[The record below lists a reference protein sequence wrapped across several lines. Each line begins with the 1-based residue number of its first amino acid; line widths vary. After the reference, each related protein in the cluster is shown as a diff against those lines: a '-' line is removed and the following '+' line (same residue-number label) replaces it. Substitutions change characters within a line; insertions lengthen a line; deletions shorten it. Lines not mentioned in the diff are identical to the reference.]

1 MANVW
6 KAPEQLSAP
15 YFDMTNFLRL
25 LQALERKA
33 ATCRKMWENSMQFRE
48 EEKGRALHGEGQA
61 TRVSEGRQPQ
71 ICAALNAGIL
81 VNSMK
86 KEPLIE
92 DYKREREEEGDD
104 RAWSG
109 RPPNLLAHLL
119 SSSGDVMGS
128 H

>member
-1 MANVW
+1 M
-6 KAPEQLSAP
+6 SAP

-48 EEKGRALHGEGQA
+48 EEKGRTLQGEGQA

-71 ICAALNAGIL
+71 ICTALNGCIL

-92 DYKREREEEGDD
+92 D
-104 RAWSG
+104 
-109 RPPNLLAHLL
+109 
-119 SSSGDVMGS
+119 
-128 H
+128 